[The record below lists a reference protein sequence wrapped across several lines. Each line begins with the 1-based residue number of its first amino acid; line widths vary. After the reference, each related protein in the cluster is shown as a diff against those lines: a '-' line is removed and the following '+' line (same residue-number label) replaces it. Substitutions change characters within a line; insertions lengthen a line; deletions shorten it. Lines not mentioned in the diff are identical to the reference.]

1 MLRFS
6 LIVLFCLYIT
16 GCSEDEVPISN
27 DAGTSNDS
35 ARTDNIASND
45 RLMKCADC
53 GKGVSKRAVSCPH
66 CGAPLRTNSLNE
78 ASPSAA
84 SPTTDIQ
91 EEPQTLDEFGMSLL
105 AAVKTKDPGPFFD
118 MFLRHEELYWLE
130 DHILNAIEDPLKKAK
145 YEEGIKLRIAPD
157 KKEAVRWKA
166 EWRKDVIEFF
176 TLVEN
181 GEAVLTF
188 EQLKNAIYLGMAG
201 REDERQNERLSAQ
214 TGVSLKD
221 IGVIMLHMPG
231 IYIGMQGR
239 VYKIRLNE
247 TLTHLNGHWR
257 LGGDVKP
264 SLDFLFDRR
273 FEPDGLSAAEMKT
286 TLATMGLERV
296 YQYLSDQPVPPQ
308 EHEQRIIDGR
318 KVAIAETQ
326 LQMLSLPLT
335 KFQFDTGDFP
345 SNDAG
350 LDALRTEP
358 GDVIEEQWRGPYLQ
372 KSIPMDP
379 WGSDYQYV
387 LEPDPQTN
395 RLGFRIWSNGVD
407 GQSGTGDDVIV
418 TSWSLQSKGND
429 RERVFLEMW
438 EDKPENRLSDY
449 QKRLIEES
457 KANQGPPDYS
467 HLAVGP
473 LAQPEEEKNS
483 GESMDDPSEGGEDGN
498 GSPRGSGGRSFD
510 PEQIFD
516 DRDEDMDGLLSGD
529 EISERMQSRVAEM
542 DEDNDGAISKAEFLA
557 AIQRFRSSREDG
569 GAPEGGG
576 DTEGPE

>member
-6 LIVLFCLYIT
+6 LIVLFCLCIT
-16 GCSEDEVPISN
+16 GCSEDEVPLSN

-105 AAVKTKDPGPFFD
+105 AAVKTKDPGPFFEI
-118 MFLRHEELYWLE
+118 FLRHEELHWLE

-145 YEEGIKLRIAPD
+145 YEDISKLRIAPD
-157 KKEAVRWKA
+157 KKEAERWKS

-176 TLVEN
+176 TFVEN
-181 GEAVLTF
+181 GESVLTF
-188 EQLKNAIYLGMAG
+188 EQLKKAIYLGMAG

-239 VYKIRLNE
+239 VYIIRLNE

-273 FEPDGLSAAEMKT
+273 FEPGGLSAAEMKT

-308 EHEQRIIDGR
+308 EHEQRIID
-318 KVAIAETQ
+318 
-326 LQMLSLPLT
+326 
-335 KFQFDTGDFP
+335 
-345 SNDAG
+345 
-350 LDALRTEP
+350 
-358 GDVIEEQWRGPYLQ
+358 
-372 KSIPMDP
+372 
-379 WGSDYQYV
+379 
-387 LEPDPQTN
+387 
-395 RLGFRIWSNGVD
+395 
-407 GQSGTGDDVIV
+407 
-418 TSWSLQSKGND
+418 
-429 RERVFLEMW
+429 RERVFLEMR

-467 HLAVGP
+467 HLAVEP

-498 GSPRGSGGRSFD
+498 GSPRGSGGQSFD

-529 EISERMQSRVAEM
+529 EISERMQSRVAEI

-569 GAPEGGG
+569 GAPEG
-576 DTEGPE
+576 PE